1 MENLPLRGVTLIQE
15 PTVGLNGTPVVL
27 ATLKRLQ
34 SQQFSFLVVGTF
46 ADTRE
51 LQRRFQ
57 RASID
62 GVRILSVQIDEFD
75 RLVEIVEPEIGNEK
89 QVIFVSNSDVLLQ
102 FLGLDKTA
110 RILHRLSTFRS
121 VITRLFERSSQ
132 ENGRLHF
139 VCSNVLRLRVENGKT
154 ICETKTEKKDGA
166 YGQTVEEFTVDPTTL
181 SIHAQAYQPPKL
193 QIEEPQANGPQD
205 SLPKTTFDMGLNLSA
220 EEQKAK
226 RSTKLPFTH
235 AQKEEGLV
243 SLNIGAGKKIR
254 AGGQIIYTPDQG
266 DDLDDSDPDEDLMI

>member
-1 MENLPLRGVTLIQE
+1 MENLPVRDVTLIQE
-15 PTVGLNGTPVVL
+15 PTVDLNGTPVVL

-34 SQQFSFLVVGTF
+34 VNSF
-46 ADTRE
+46 
-51 LQRRFQ
+51 RF
-57 RASID
+57 
-62 GVRILSVQIDEFD
+62 LW
-75 RLVEIVEPEIGNEK
+75 L
-89 QVIFVSNSDVLLQ
+89 VLLRIHESYNDG
-102 FLGLDKTA
+102 FNEHRLDKTA
-110 RILHRLSTFRS
+110 QILHRLSTLRP

-132 ENGRLHF
+132 EIGRLHF

-205 SLPKTTFDMGLNLSA
+205 SLPKRTFDMGLNLSA

-266 DDLDDSDPDEDLMI
+266 DNLDDSDPDEDLMI

>member
-1 MENLPLRGVTLIQE
+1 MKIFSSSAGDHSTVRTFISRGW
-15 PTVGLNGTPVVL
+15 
-27 ATLKRLQ
+27 
-34 SQQFSFLVVGTF
+34 SFAF
-46 ADTRE
+46 
-51 LQRRFQ
+51 
-57 RASID
+57 
-62 GVRILSVQIDEFD
+62 
-75 RLVEIVEPEIGNEK
+75 
-89 QVIFVSNSDVLLQ
+89 
-102 FLGLDKTA
+102 
-110 RILHRLSTFRS
+110 
-121 VITRLFERSSQ
+121 RLF
-132 ENGRLHF
+132 
-139 VCSNVLRLRVENGKT
+139 NVLRLRVENGKT

-181 SIHAQAYQPPKL
+181 SIHAQANQPPKL

-254 AGGQIIYTPDQG
+254 AGGQIICTPDQD
-266 DDLDDSDPDEDLMI
+266 DDLDDSDPDGDLMI

>member
-34 SQQFSFLVVGTF
+34 SQQFSFLVIGTF

-51 LQRRFQ
+51 LQRWFQ

-110 RILHRLSTFRS
+110 RLLHRLSTLRP

-132 ENGRLHF
+132 EIGRLHF
-139 VCSNVLRLRVENGKT
+139 
-154 ICETKTEKKDGA
+154 
-166 YGQTVEEFTVDPTTL
+166 VEEFTVDPTTL

-243 SLNIGAGKKIR
+243 SLNIGAGKNIR